1 MSNLNLKYTKH
12 CNIRCQQRGISSEVV
27 DFIVEHGKFKNSH
40 NDKKYYINKKILN
53 KLKYKHKNFLKK
65 FEKQILKTGVIINKN
80 TVITAFNIQGNF
92 IWN

>member
-12 CNIRCQQRGISSEVV
+12 CNVRCQQRGISLEVIN
-27 DFIVEHGKFKNSH
+27 FIVMHGKFKNSH
-40 NDKKYYINKKILN
+40 THKKYYINKKILN
-53 KLKYKHKNFLKK
+53 NLRHKHKTFLKR
-65 FEKQILKTGVIINKN
+65 FETQVLKTGVILNKN